1 MCPAP
6 LYYITGTIRDL
17 AGRTVG
23 GAVLDVWQADPQGRY
38 EAQVDT
44 AQARLRG
51 KYTSQSDGTYCQ
63 RTVAPLG
70 YSIPMD
76 GPVGQLLSRTG
87 ISHHRPAHVH
97 FLITAP
103 DYEPLITQ
111 LFEKGAPVPR
121 LRRRVPAPRPNWWRG
136 CRRITTSCCSAR
148 PQRPQPEH

>member
-1 MCPAP
+1 M
-6 LYYITGTIRDL
+6 
-17 AGRTVG
+17 
-23 GAVLDVWQADPQGRY
+23 LDVWQADPQGRY

-51 KYTSQSDGTYCQ
+51 RYTSQSGGTYCL

-76 GPVGQLLSRTG
+76 GPVGQLISRTG

-121 LRRRVPAPRPNWWRG
+121 LRRRVRHQGPTGGVAAGELRLRVAAHGRNDPARTL
-136 CRRITTSCCSAR
+136 TT
-148 PQRPQPEH
+148 QKTKLIGT